1 MSYPATGS
9 KLTNGTNVSLS
20 TFVLIKVKNNP
31 VGAVKSLQINE
42 NRNITQISEIGTDGI
57 LDSAPSKAATVEG
70 SCQRTR
76 FDRMR
81 ITEAFD
87 RGFLHVK
94 SQRYPFDI
102 EVIDRIVGEN
112 ETSYIKTVITSV
124 WIKSLAYTYS
134 SDDYII
140 VDTMGW
146 IAEDI
151 STTIGGKP
159 AARGGTRNSGRSI
172 YDPIEVNADT
182 GGRRGGLDLPDL
194 YTSDGKFTSTF

>member
-20 TFVLIKVKNNP
+20 TFVLIKVNNKP

-42 NRNITQISEIGTDGI
+42 NRNIAQISEIGTDGV
-57 LDSAPSKAATVEG
+57 LDSAPSKAATVKG

-102 EVIDRIVGEN
+102 EVIDRIFGEG

-124 WIKSLAYTYS
+124 WIESLSYTYN

-140 VDTMGW
+140 VDNMGW
-146 IAEDI
+146 VAEDI
-151 STTIGGKP
+151 STTVGNKS
-159 AARGGTRNSGRSI
+159 AARGGTRNDGRAI
-172 YDPIEVNADT
+172 YDPIEVAADT
-182 GGRRGGLDLPDL
+182 GKRRGGVDLPDL
-194 YTSDGKFTSTF
+194 YTSDGKFKTSF